1 LRRTLLGKS
10 LFSSNPSEKLESID
24 IVVADFDGVM
34 FHISSPDGDKTKLRL
49 SASVKFYAELQE
61 HGADELLK
69 REYGSYLQATPES
82 GYDVTLIYELEKL
95 QDDKGTSTVAC
106 LSVCPDVCLLAEL
119 PVLWWGCIELL
130 SIRMWKVLWLYV
142 TSISKLAFISQSK
155 CLG

>member
-1 LRRTLLGKS
+1 MILLEFHNRIIEDTFRSK
-10 LFSSNPSEKLESID
+10 LNAEKLESID

-95 QDDKGTSTVAC
+95 QDDKD
-106 LSVCPDVCLLAEL
+106 SVIRKASLLKRNCFASVFEKYFNAQAKGDVGGARAIVHYRDDET
-119 PVLWWGCIELL
+119 
-130 SIRMWKVLWLYV
+130 M
-142 TSISKLAFISQSK
+142 
-155 CLG
+155 